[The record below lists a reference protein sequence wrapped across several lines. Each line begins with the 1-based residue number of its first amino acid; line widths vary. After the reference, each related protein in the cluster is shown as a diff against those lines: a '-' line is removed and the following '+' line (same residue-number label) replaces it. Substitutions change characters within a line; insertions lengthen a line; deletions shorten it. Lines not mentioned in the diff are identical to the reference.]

1 MNDYRLAENRIKEL
15 EQENQYFAS
24 ESLKVVDDL
33 KYLNG
38 CVVRG
43 RGSDI
48 NTDYM
53 RANVF
58 GYIQELE
65 QQNAKLVKALNDIAA
80 AALKE
85 VQG

>member
-1 MNDYRLAENRIKEL
+1 MSEVKLLKDRIKEL
-15 EQENQYFAS
+15 VQENQYFAS

-48 NTDYM
+48 NIDYM

-65 QQNAKLVKALNDIAA
+65 QQNAKLLEE
-80 AALKE
+80 LE
-85 VQG
+85 GQE